1 MQMMV
6 LVSQFEKLFQLS
18 APLMTKVGKMN
29 LGLVGSVNMYVV
41 NVRSNVITLRKYIFK
56 KHVIVKNLL

>member
-41 NVRSNVITLRKYIFK
+41 NVRSNVITLRKYI
-56 KHVIVKNLL
+56 